1 MSCSEDAAGR
11 FVAVTA
17 DFRETRGLVFR
28 GFFDIFGVPGS
39 CSHIGPFGGPQA
51 TQMKGKSGVWRRCNW
66 DRERYSPREF
76 AQTGMMR
83 LRCRLIPV
91 SRGLSEC

>member
-11 FVAVTA
+11 FVAAVA

-51 TQMKGKSGVWRRCNW
+51 TQMKGK
-66 DRERYSPREF
+66 
-76 AQTGMMR
+76 
-83 LRCRLIPV
+83 
-91 SRGLSEC
+91 